1 MREMKD
7 SVIEWIGYIPKNWNM
22 SKIGSLYTQ
31 RNEKVSDKEYQPL
44 SVTMQGV
51 LPQLASA
58 AKTDDG
64 DNRKLV
70 RVGDFAINS
79 RSDRR
84 GSCGI
89 SPLDG
94 SVSLINIILTPRTT
108 MHSGYYDW
116 LFHTTLFADEFYKWG
131 HGIVADLWT
140 TRWQEMKSICVP
152 VPEYAEQKHIS
163 EFLDSECAEIDAV
176 LEKTRAS
183 IDEYKKLKQAV
194 ITQAVTKGIRGD
206 RPMKDSGIEW
216 IDKIPKEWKS
226 IRLKNLFEFGKGLSI
241 TKDNLIDE
249 GIPVISYGQI
259 HSKQT
264 SGVELQPHLFRY
276 VDKNY
281 LDSNPQSIVHSGDFI
296 FADTSED
303 LEGCGNA
310 VFVSKEMNLFAGYHT
325 IILVNKK
332 SLSNKYYAYLFR
344 SDLWRSQI
352 RSKVSG
358 VKLFSISKKILSD
371 AILLVPTDNEMNQI
385 VNYLDAKCAEIDNL
399 ISKKEQY
406 INEIENY
413 KKSLIY
419 EYVTGKK
426 ECPAMV
432 QNEDVSNAYPYFPAP
447 VHASSARFAQAV
459 LMSKILE
466 ESSKGM
472 GRVKL
477 EKTLFTIENHIGFD
491 FDTEYFR
498 EAAGP
503 LDASIY
509 ECEKIITRRNKWFSM
524 KTSSYGVS
532 YAPTNDVDKYKKYY
546 AKYFSEYNSEI
557 ERIIDV
563 FRNYTTEQAEI
574 IATLFA
580 AWNDAIIDKKQFT
593 DDDIVDDVLNNWH
606 ESKRRFP
613 RQVWL
618 RAMNEIRKNHIIP
631 KGYGKHTVMKEMQ

>member
-7 SVIEWIGYIPKNWNM
+7 SGIEWIGDIPKNWNM

-108 MHSGYYDW
+108 MHPGYYDW

-152 VPEYAEQKHIS
+152 VPEYAEQKRIS
-163 EFLDSECAEIDAV
+163 EFLNSECAEIDAV

-183 IDEYKKLKQAV
+183 IDEYKKLKQTV
-194 ITQAVTKGIRGD
+194 ITQAVTKGIRGG
-206 RPMKDSGIEW
+206 RPMKDSGESFLHKVPVGW
-216 IDKIPKEWKS
+216 TNSKIKYCAIFSPLCNTSHLTEDS
-226 IRLKNLFEFGKGLSI
+226 IVTFTPMECIKNGYFENREAVFASMNSSYTQYQEGDIVFAKVTPCFENGNIAIMQGLSFEFGFGSSELFVLRPKSINTKFLFYYLQNDIFKQYACATMTGTGGLKRVSPSFVRNFPI
-241 TKDNLIDE
+241 FLPSDSEQADIAE
-249 GIPVISYGQI
+249 
-259 HSKQT
+259 
-264 SGVELQPHLFRY
+264 
-276 VDKNY
+276 Y
-281 LDSNPQSIVHSGDFI
+281 LD
-296 FADTSED
+296 
-303 LEGCGNA
+303 
-310 VFVSKEMNLFAGYHT
+310 Y
-325 IILVNKK
+325 
-332 SLSNKYYAYLFR
+332 
-344 SDLWRSQI
+344 
-352 RSKVSG
+352 
-358 VKLFSISKKILSD
+358 
-371 AILLVPTDNEMNQI
+371 
-385 VNYLDAKCAEIDNL
+385 KCKEIDLL
-399 ISKKEQY
+399 ISKKQQY
-406 INEIENY
+406 LTEIENY

-419 EYVTGKK
+419 EYATGKK
-426 ECPAMV
+426 ECSAIN
-432 QNEDVSNAYPYFPAP
+432 QNDDVSNAYPYFPAP
-447 VHASSARFAQAV
+447 VHASSPRFAQAV

-477 EKTLFTIENHIGFD
+477 EKTLFTIENHIGFN
-491 FDTEYFR
+491 FDTEYLR

-509 ECEKIITRRNKWFSM
+509 ECEKIITRRNKWFST